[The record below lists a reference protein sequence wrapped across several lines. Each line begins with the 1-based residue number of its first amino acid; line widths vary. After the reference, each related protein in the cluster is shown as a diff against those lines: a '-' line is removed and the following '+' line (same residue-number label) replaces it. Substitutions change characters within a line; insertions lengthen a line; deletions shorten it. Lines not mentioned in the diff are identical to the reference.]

1 MNKELQDLKE
11 RISSLSDEEL
21 LKMVHV
27 DSADYREEAISFAK
41 EELKQRNLEKVSE
54 DKIKELEVSEDKIKE
69 LNKSF
74 VDKNRKKKGGF
85 SLFST
90 KPNSIRYGGGILM
103 FLGGFNA
110 IVGFWGF
117 LGGTAI
123 NFYAGLL
130 LLGLGIGALG
140 HYSFCIYIGT
150 II

>member
-54 DKIKELEVSEDKIKE
+54 DKIKELD
-69 LNKSF
+69 KSF